1 MLSRRRLRIAAAIAA
16 AILLVAVVAGWWI
29 ARASNARALS
39 HAGTVL
45 TPSSLGVDPHTAT
58 PAEVAQAQ
66 STIDAALGALRG
78 QSVSLGI
85 VVAFAFVLTGI
96 GLLSW
101 SFTVPAARLSEWKSP
116 ALLSTVVLAIW
127 TAVAWSSFGN
137 TTRLPWPGPAD
148 PLTLTTT
155 ASGAVGSV
163 ADAGSPAVWG
173 PVLALLAI
181 WAGAV
186 ASHRAG
192 TFPPRGTKIETPYL
206 YARVSLIGGLM
217 ALVGAAVVAKF
228 EMTDSWDFS
237 PLDPH
242 LLLALLPVVLAF
254 VIGRDSNEALIVLFF
269 AALALNLGAL
279 MEGGL
284 GNILLV
290 LVSISTTVGAFLA
303 RREPIRPDGTRSMAS
318 EGDTWQYP
326 MDT

>member
-1 MLSRRRLRIAAAIAA
+1 MLSRSRLRIAAALAA
-16 AILLVAVVAGWWI
+16 AIVLLATVAGWLI
-29 ARASNARALS
+29 ASASNSRALA

-45 TPSSLGVDPHTAT
+45 TPSSLGVDPATAT

-66 STIDAALGALRG
+66 SAIDAALGALRG
-78 QSVSLGI
+78 QTVSLRTAL
-85 VVAFAFVLTGI
+85 AFAFVLAGI

-101 SFTVPAARLSEWKSP
+101 SFTIPAARLSEWKSP
-116 ALLSTVVLAIW
+116 ALLSTVVLALW
-127 TAVAWSSFGN
+127 TAIAWSSFGN
-137 TTRLPWPGPAD
+137 ATRLPWPGPAD
-148 PLTLTTT
+148 PLTLTAT
-155 ASGAVGSV
+155 ASGVVKSV

-192 TFPPRGTKIETPYL
+192 NFPPLGTKIETPYL
-206 YARVSLIGGLM
+206 YARVSLVGGLM
-217 ALVGAAVVAKF
+217 ALVGAALVAKF
-228 EMTDSWDFS
+228 ELTGLWDFS

-242 LLLALLPVVLAF
+242 LLLALLPAVLAF
-254 VIGRDSNEALIVLFF
+254 AIGRDSHEALVVLFF
-269 AALALNLGAL
+269 AALALNVGAL
-279 MEGGL
+279 LEGGL

-303 RREPIRPDGTRSMAS
+303 RREPIRPDGTRSKAS